1 MYLII
6 FIRAIGL
13 EALFLYHIC
22 LLTTVYSYG
31 AIWNTNHLVFQL
43 VAFWN
48 ALKWWAPG
56 QVKYH
61 LRIISTLIPYPIIIL
76 NQSLP
81 IDYVQFERASKY
93 FDYFTYL
100 INKEVK
106 MRNPMDC
113 YSCGDVYFEV
123 HKKGAAIDGIMKL
136 FREEA
141 AEGYSYFIVQCWFIF
156 YIIHTILHYIVSVT
170 NRFRYWMGQWW

>member
-31 AIWNTNHLVFQL
+31 AIWNINHLVFQL

-56 QVKYH
+56 QNVKYH
-61 LRIISTLIPYPIIIL
+61 FKIVTTLIPYPIIIL

-81 IDYVQFERASKY
+81 INYVQFERASKY

-106 MRNPMDC
+106 MRNPMEC

-123 HKKGAAIDGIMKL
+123 HKKRCCNWWNHETFSRRSSRRVFL
-136 FREEA
+136 FYCA
-141 AEGYSYFIVQCWFIF
+141 MLVYFLYTSYNFTLYCFS
-156 YIIHTILHYIVSVT
+156 Y
-170 NRFRYWMGQWW
+170 